1 MTKPSMTA
9 VIIAK
14 NESSMIAECIAC
26 LDWCASVLVID
37 NGSIDETVA
46 VAEKS
51 GATVI
56 SFKHSSFA
64 RTRNEALKHIHTDW
78 VLYIDAD
85 ERVTPDLAKEI
96 SVVLETENVSAL
108 TFDRHNYFFGQL
120 FTAGGWQND
129 LVTRGFKIKDLE
141 GWSGNIHESPTYSGQ
156 NKQLIFPLSHF
167 SHRNVADGLFKTA
180 AWTGMEAELL
190 FKANEPPVTVVL
202 VIKKAVSEFIRRAI
216 LKKGYAD
223 GQAGWFE
230 AIIQA
235 FNRAIVYIQVWEMQQ
250 KPSMP
255 QKYQQLEK
263 QLQQK
268 WKTE

>member
-1 MTKPSMTA
+1 
-9 VIIAK
+9 
-14 NESSMIAECIAC
+14 
-26 LDWCASVLVID
+26 VLVID
-37 NGSIDETVA
+37 NGTTDDTV
-46 VAEKS
+46 VLAEKS
-51 GATVI
+51 GAIVI
-56 SFKHSSFA
+56 GFKHSSFA
-64 RTRNEALKHIHTDW
+64 RIRNEALKHVQTEW

-96 SVVLETENVSAL
+96 SVILETEDISAL
-108 TFDRHNYFFGQL
+108 SFDRHNYFFGQL

-129 LVTRGFKIKDLE
+129 IVTRGFKIKDLE
-141 GWSGNIHESPTYSGQ
+141 GWSGNIHESPTFSGSS
-156 NKQLIFPLSHF
+156 KKLIFPLLHF
-167 SHRNVADGLFKTA
+167 SHRSVADGLIKSAT
-180 AWTGMEAELL
+180 WTGMEAELL
-190 FKANEPPVTVVL
+190 FKANEPPVTVTR
-202 VIKKAVSEFIRRAI
+202 VIKKAIAEFIKRAL

-235 FNRAIVYIQVWEMQQ
+235 FNRALVYIQVWEMQQ
-250 KPSMP
+250 KPTLP